1 MLESF
6 MVARD
11 GQQYG
16 PYSKSDLLQYLRKGE
31 VLPEDLVWS
40 EGMTEWKALQ
50 DVVDL
55 SVSNTQHSD
64 PISGVK
70 VDQISENEVIMHCSS
85 SDALLRIRKAM
96 ELIGSVSASMTDQRV
111 VSGKIKYGLQ
121 SVKIRVSIVER
132 ELGKVNAVI
141 QGSSDDIRGVGA
153 KSAAKRLIEVLRN
166 LDNPGYKPDRLGV
179 NPVALAGLVIGVV
192 MVVFFLSHQLFSP
205 HKNSSVSYANQTP
218 AIGSKTETVPP
229 VAAAEDCNTEECQ
242 MRKTLA
248 QQLQLI
254 NRAKQSENIV
264 CYATAKKIEE
274 QMAEM
279 YDRMGLSVVRFS
291 SGWMNI
297 IHNNCGF

>member
-16 PYSKSDLLQYLRKGE
+16 PYSKSDLIQYLRKGE

-50 DVVDL
+50 DVVGL
-55 SVSNTQHSD
+55 PVPNTQQSD
-64 PISGVK
+64 AATGFR
-70 VDQISENEVIMHCSS
+70 VDQISENEVVIHCSS
-85 SDALLRIRKAM
+85 NEALITIRHAM
-96 ELIGSVSASMTDQRV
+96 DLVGSVSASTTDQRV

-153 KSAAKRLIEVLRN
+153 KSAAKRLIETLRN

-179 NPVALAGLVIGVV
+179 HPLALVGVVIGFVV
-192 MVVFFLSHQLFSP
+192 VLSFL
-205 HKNSSVSYANQTP
+205 
-218 AIGSKTETVPP
+218 
-229 VAAAEDCNTEECQ
+229 
-242 MRKTLA
+242 MRH
-248 QQLQLI
+248 
-254 NRAKQSENIV
+254 
-264 CYATAKKIEE
+264 
-274 QMAEM
+274 
-279 YDRMGLSVVRFS
+279 F
-291 SGWMNI
+291 
-297 IHNNCGF
+297 

>member
-1 MLESF
+1 MFDSF

-50 DVVDL
+50 DVVGL
-55 SVSNTQHSD
+55 PVPNTQQSD
-64 PISGVK
+64 AATGFR
-70 VDQISENEVIMHCSS
+70 VDQISENEVVIHCSS
-85 SDALLRIRKAM
+85 NEALITIRHAM
-96 ELIGSVSASMTDQRV
+96 DLVGSVSASTTDQRV

-153 KSAAKRLIEVLRN
+153 KSAAKRLIETLRN

-179 NPVALAGLVIGVV
+179 HPLALVGVVIGFVV
-192 MVVFFLSHQLFSP
+192 VLSFL
-205 HKNSSVSYANQTP
+205 
-218 AIGSKTETVPP
+218 
-229 VAAAEDCNTEECQ
+229 
-242 MRKTLA
+242 MRH
-248 QQLQLI
+248 
-254 NRAKQSENIV
+254 
-264 CYATAKKIEE
+264 
-274 QMAEM
+274 
-279 YDRMGLSVVRFS
+279 F
-291 SGWMNI
+291 
-297 IHNNCGF
+297 